1 MDKVL
6 YNLMDWAA
14 IEEIT
19 YSESANPHSILG
31 ARKVDEGILVQVF
44 IPDALQVEVVT
55 KDKRKQE
62 MSLVDD
68 TGFFAT
74 LFEDNGKEFKY
85 TLNITNLD
93 KTKYTTSDPY
103 SFKPQISE
111 EDLEKFSKGI
121 HYEIYEKL
129 GAHKKKIDGVEGVY
143 FAVWAPCAMR
153 VSVVGDF
160 NNWDGRKHQMRKL
173 SDSGVFEIFI
183 PKVCEGDLYK
193 FEVKT
198 SRGEPMLKSDPYGV
212 FSQVRPDNA
221 SIVYD
226 LSGFEWS
233 DKKWL
238 SERAKTQKTGDRS
251 APMNIY
257 EVHLGSW
264 KRKECLKDENDN
276 EIYGSEFYNYRELA
290 VELAEYIK
298 EMNYTH
304 IELMP
309 IMEHPLDESWGYQVT
324 GYYSP
329 TSRYGTPKD
338 LMYFIDYMHSKGIG
352 VIFDWVPAH
361 FPRDLHGL
369 GVFDGSHVYEH
380 ADPRQG
386 THPHWGTYI
395 YNYGRPQVSN
405 FLIANALYWAK
416 LFHADGIRMDAVA
429 SMLYLDYGK
438 NAGEWV
444 ANKYG
449 GHENLEAVEFLKHLN
464 SVFKKEFP
472 SAILIAEEST
482 AWPKISGDLEN
493 GGIGFDYKWNMGW
506 MNDFLRYMSNE
517 PQYRSYHYGELTFS
531 MLYQYSEKF
540 ILVFSHDEVVHGK
553 GTLATKMGV
562 ATQEEKFENLRAAY
576 GYMIAHPGKKL
587 LFMSQEFGQ
596 IDEWNEKKQIEW
608 ELLKYD
614 IHSKLQGYVRA
625 LNTFYLAHPAL
636 WEQDNVKDG
645 FEWMNCYSY
654 QENIVAF
661 VRKSY
666 KDDEMLLVV
675 CNFSN
680 TGFYKFDID
689 VPFHGK
695 YKEIFNSDLIEFGGK
710 GVRNPRV
717 KISKPTAIEKKTTKK
732 ANSKSKSE
740 EVNENIEKT
749 DEKFGKE
756 LDEKLN
762 EKITIS
768 IPETG
773 ILVFSI
779 TKI

>member
-1 MDKVL
+1 M
-6 YNLMDWAA
+6 
-14 IEEIT
+14 
-19 YSESANPHSILG
+19 
-31 ARKVDEGILVQVF
+31 
-44 IPDALQVEVVT
+44 
-55 KDKRKQE
+55 
-62 MSLVDD
+62 
-68 TGFFAT
+68 
-74 LFEDNGKEFKY
+74 
-85 TLNITNLD
+85 
-93 KTKYTTSDPY
+93 
-103 SFKPQISE
+103 
-111 EDLEKFSKGI
+111 
-121 HYEIYEKL
+121 
-129 GAHKKKIDGVEGVY
+129 
-143 FAVWAPCAMR
+143 
-153 VSVVGDF
+153 
-160 NNWDGRKHQMRKL
+160 
-173 SDSGVFEIFI
+173 
-183 PKVCEGDLYK
+183 
-193 FEVKT
+193 
-198 SRGEPMLKSDPYGV
+198 
-212 FSQVRPDNA
+212 
-221 SIVYD
+221 
-226 LSGFEWS
+226 
-233 DKKWL
+233 
-238 SERAKTQKTGDRS
+238 
-251 APMNIY
+251 
-257 EVHLGSW
+257 
-264 KRKECLKDENDN
+264 
-276 EIYGSEFYNYRELA
+276 
-290 VELAEYIK
+290 
-298 EMNYTH
+298 
-304 IELMP
+304 
-309 IMEHPLDESWGYQVT
+309 
-324 GYYSP
+324 
-329 TSRYGTPKD
+329 
-338 LMYFIDYMHSKGIG
+338 
-352 VIFDWVPAH
+352 
-361 FPRDLHGL
+361 
-369 GVFDGSHVYEH
+369 
-380 ADPRQG
+380 
-386 THPHWGTYI
+386 
-395 YNYGRPQVSN
+395 
-405 FLIANALYWAK
+405 
-416 LFHADGIRMDAVA
+416 
-429 SMLYLDYGK
+429 
-438 NAGEWV
+438 
-444 ANKYG
+444 
-449 GHENLEAVEFLKHLN
+449 
-464 SVFKKEFP
+464 
-472 SAILIAEEST
+472 
-482 AWPKISGDLEN
+482 
-493 GGIGFDYKWNMGW
+493 
-506 MNDFLRYMSNE
+506 
-517 PQYRSYHYGELTFS
+517 
-531 MLYQYSEKF
+531 
-540 ILVFSHDEVVHGK
+540 VHGK

-614 IHSKLQGYVRA
+614 IHSKLQGYVKA